1 MKNCAIRKDCH
12 CDFECKYLDD
22 SGECEPMGGECIGDL
37 CDSWEECA
45 ACQRMEELKEWRGHM
60 FID

>member
-1 MKNCAIRKDCH
+1 MKNCAIRKDCY

-22 SGECEPMGGECIGDL
+22 SGECEPMDGECIGDL

-45 ACQRMEELKEWRGHM
+45 ACRRMEELQE
-60 FID
+60 